1 MLNTVIMA
9 NLSAYKTAILILMIA
24 VSIFLEVF
32 VHYGLRVNII
42 FTHFFYVVLVLAG
55 LWYYRRAVYLA
66 IGLGSIHILIEF
78 LINGSVGPD
87 VLIRSGMFVLV
98 AFVVGYLAESMAA
111 EQNTLI
117 RSVVDKTLTFRQSA
131 AIRSGEEG
139 DIRNQP
145 ETVARIRSMR
155 EERSYADL
163 VRGLKNSNPD
173 IRNTAAERLGEL
185 ADPRTVDPLAEALD
199 DPDPGVRWKAAEALG
214 RLGTPAVDPLLLALT
229 SGDVDVRWKAAVA
242 LGDIGDPRAIGPLA
256 ELLDDE
262 DRYVRTRAAD
272 ALGRIGGPA
281 EQVLVHLL
289 SKGQKQE
296 RCGAALGLGK
306 VGDPAAI
313 EALLSVLG
321 DPEPDVR
328 DAAVRAFGEIGER
341 AVAPLIGLLRSARGD
356 IRREAVR
363 SLVQIGDPA
372 VDRLIQAL
380 KDTDAATREEVI
392 RALAEMEDRRAIEA
406 LLFALTEEDSE
417 LQRAAREAL
426 IGIKRSR
433 RIS

>member
-1 MLNTVIMA
+1 MNTDSMA
-9 NLSAYKTAILILMIA
+9 DLSAYKIPILVLAIA
-24 VSIFLEVF
+24 VSLLLEVF
-32 VHYGLRVNII
+32 VHYGLGINII

-66 IGLGSIHILIEF
+66 IALGSIHILIEY
-78 LINGSVGPD
+78 LTNGAISSD
-87 VLIRSGMFVLV
+87 VLIRPAMFIAV
-98 AFVVGYLAESMAA
+98 AFVVGYLAENMAE

-117 RSVVDKTLTFRQSA
+117 RTVVDKTLKFRQSA

-139 DIRNQP
+139 DVRNHP
-145 ETVARIRSMR
+145 EITARIRSLR
-155 EERSYADL
+155 RERSHADL
-163 VRGLKNSNPD
+163 VRGLKSSNPD

-185 ADPRTVDPLAEALD
+185 GDPQAVNLLAEALD

-214 RLGTPAVDPLLLALT
+214 KLGAPAVDPLLIALRG
-229 SGDVDVRWKAAVA
+229 GDVDVRWKAAVA
-242 LGDIGDPRAIGPLA
+242 LGDIGDPRAIAPLA
-256 ELLDDE
+256 DLLDDE

-272 ALGRIGGPA
+272 ALGRIGGPS
-281 EQVLVHLL
+281 EQVLIHLL
-289 SKGQKQE
+289 ARGGKLE

-306 VGDPAAI
+306 IGDPAAV
-313 EALLSVLG
+313 EALLAALG
-321 DPEPDVR
+321 DADPDVR
-328 DAAVRAFGEIGER
+328 DAAVRAFGEIGEP
-341 AVAPLIGLLRSARGD
+341 AVAPLIGLLRSAPGD

-380 KDTDAATREEVI
+380 KETDAATREEAF
-392 RALAEMEDRRAIEA
+392 RALAEMENRRAIEA

-417 LQRAAREAL
+417 LQRAARNAL